1 MKLAIGLLWLTW
13 IVPALAAEP
22 AAADVAPATADVAQA
37 PEPAGHVFAWPFLDW
52 EAMRPQGGTT
62 RGTEVSL
69 RLEPKDAWKRLWEP
83 GLEKI
88 ERDRRAILALAGSY
102 RVSFDFIETL
112 GFAPGYKPARPY
124 FSWATEQVDVI
135 EDRPGFISLQ
145 HALVMF
151 FKDKDGKEVA
161 PHVMKHWRQD
171 WTWQDPEILTYTG
184 AQTWTRM
191 ASQNPQGRWSQAVF
205 QVDDSPRYEVM
216 GAWSH
221 VGGLSTWHSDNAPRP
236 LPRREFSTRS
246 DYNIL
251 EGTHDVTLSPT
262 GWIHVQNNRK
272 LRLDADGTQT
282 YVGTEIGVNRY
293 EEITAPEL
301 APAWKASWEK
311 SAPYWAAVRAAWAEV
326 IGENKSFSLH
336 DEADGEKLFEL
347 HFARAAAI
355 EEADKPDA
363 AADAAHAMET
373 VRRFVK

>member
-1 MKLAIGLLWLTW
+1 MKLPLWIGCFLGL
-13 IVPALAAEP
+13 VPVLAAEEAGK
-22 AAADVAPATADVAQA
+22 AAAA
-37 PEPAGHVFAWPFLDW
+37 PAGHVFAWPFLDW

-62 RGTEVSL
+62 SGADVSL
-69 RLEPKDAWKRLWEP
+69 RDDPKEAWTRIWQP
-83 GLEKI
+83 GLEKF

-112 GFAPGYKPARPY
+112 GFTPGYKPPRPY

-135 EDRPGFISLQ
+135 EDRGEFISLQ

-151 FKDKDGKEVA
+151 FKDAGGEMVA
-161 PHVMKHWRQD
+161 PQVMKHWRED

-184 AQTWTRM
+184 PQTWTRV
-191 ASQNPQGRWSQAVF
+191 ASASPQGRWSQAVF

-216 GAWSH
+216 GGWTH

-251 EGTHDVTLSPT
+251 EGTHEVTLAPT
-262 GWIHVQNNRK
+262 GWLHVQNNRK
-272 LRLDADGTQT
+272 LRLDTDGTRT

-301 APAWKASWEK
+301 APAWKAAWQK

-326 IGENKSFSLH
+326 ARDHKSFSIR
-336 DEADGEKLFEL
+336 DEVDGQKLFQI

-355 EEADKPDA
+355 EEAPATDA
-363 AADAAHAMET
+363 AADAAHAKET